1 MLLPPPS
8 LASTRE
14 GHRCPFARNFCSLH
28 LPHGKEDTP
37 TTTER
42 HHGAQGER
50 TTGRVQPAILQ
61 AQHGRTGG
69 LSAHRADLVA
79 QRREYRERFAS
90 RRDKPSEDTPVSDY
104 ED

>member
-8 LASTRE
+8 SASTRE
-14 GHRCPFARNFCSLH
+14 GHRCPFARNFCCIH
-28 LPHGKEDTP
+28 LLHGKENTP

-61 AQHGRTGG
+61 AKHRRTGG
-69 LSAHRADLVA
+69 PRRAHLVA
-79 QRREYRERFAS
+79 QRWEYRERIAS
-90 RRDKPSEDTPVSDY
+90 WRNKPPEDTPVSDY

>member
-8 LASTRE
+8 SASTRE
-14 GHRCPFARNFCSLH
+14 GHRCPFARNFCGIH
-28 LPHGKEDTP
+28 LPHGKEDTS

-42 HHGAQGER
+42 YHGAQGER

-61 AQHGRTGG
+61 TKHRRTGG
-69 LSAHRADLVA
+69 LSACRAHLVA
-79 QRREYRERFAS
+79 QRRKYRERIAS
-90 RRDKPSEDTPVSDY
+90 RRDKPPEDTPVSDY

>member
-28 LPHGKEDTP
+28 LLHGKENTP

-42 HHGAQGER
+42 HYGAQGER

-61 AQHGRTGG
+61 TKHRRTGG
-69 LSAHRADLVA
+69 LSACRAHLVA
-79 QRREYRERFAS
+79 QRRKYRERIAS
-90 RRDKPSEDTPVSDY
+90 RRDKPPEDTPVSDY

>member
-14 GHRCPFARNFCSLH
+14 GHRCPFARNFCGIH
-28 LPHGKEDTP
+28 LLHGKEDTS

-50 TTGRVQPAILQ
+50 TPCRVQPAILQ
-61 AQHGRTGG
+61 TQYGRTGDLPPG
-69 LSAHRADLVA
+69 RAHLVA
-79 QRREYRERFAS
+79 QRRRYRERIAS
-90 RRDKPSEDTPVSDY
+90 RRDKSPKDTPVSDY